1 MRDPRYDI
9 LFQPMAIGPLTA
21 KNRFY
26 QVPHC
31 NGGGYRDPS
40 AAAAMRATKAE
51 GGWGVIFTEQTE
63 MHHSSEITP
72 FIELRLWEDKD
83 IPSIAKMAAA
93 MKTHGALAGI
103 QLAYSGINGPNMYT
117 KEVPLAPSALP
128 IRTFTN
134 DPVQARAM
142 DKTDIKNLRR
152 WFVNA
157 AKRSKLA
164 GFDLICL
171 YGAHGFGIF
180 QHFLSRATNQRSD
193 EYGGSLENRSRFA
206 REVLAD
212 LRDAVGDTMALTM
225 RVSLDETIGELG
237 FSNAEVRDFI
247 AMNAELPDLWDL
259 AMGTWEDCSGPS
271 RFKEEAA
278 QEAWVTG
285 IRDLSPRPV
294 VGVGRFTSPDVMA
307 RMIRQG
313 RLDFIGCARP
323 SIADP
328 FLPNKIDEGRIDDI
342 RECIGCNICVTGD
355 MTQGMGRCT
364 QNPTW
369 MEEWRRGW
377 HPEKIAA
384 KGDSQSVLIIGSGP
398 AGLEAARAAALRGY
412 DVAVAEAHEAYGGRV
427 ARERLLPGL
436 SAWGRV
442 ADYRLYQLG
451 QRPNVQMY
459 PASRLT
465 AEDVLAFGFQHIC
478 VATGVNLAGRR
489 RGAPACGADADQPAN
504 AGLYARRSDG
514 RAHTRWPRCGV

>member
-9 LFQPMAIGPLTA
+9 LFEPMAIGPLTA

-171 YGAHGFGIF
+171 YGA
-180 QHFLSRATNQRSD
+180 
-193 EYGGSLENRSRFA
+193 
-206 REVLAD
+206 
-212 LRDAVGDTMALTM
+212 M
-225 RVSLDETIGELG
+225 
-237 FSNAEVRDFI
+237 
-247 AMNAELPDLWDL
+247 LW
-259 AMGTWEDCSGPS
+259 A
-271 RFKEEAA
+271 
-278 QEAWVTG
+278 
-285 IRDLSPRPV
+285 IR
-294 VGVGRFTSPDVMA
+294 
-307 RMIRQG
+307 
-313 RLDFIGCARP
+313 
-323 SIADP
+323 
-328 FLPNKIDEGRIDDI
+328 
-342 RECIGCNICVTGD
+342 
-355 MTQGMGRCT
+355 
-364 QNPTW
+364 
-369 MEEWRRGW
+369 WR
-377 HPEKIAA
+377 
-384 KGDSQSVLIIGSGP
+384 
-398 AGLEAARAAALRGY
+398 
-412 DVAVAEAHEAYGGRV
+412 
-427 ARERLLPGL
+427 
-436 SAWGRV
+436 
-442 ADYRLYQLG
+442 
-451 QRPNVQMY
+451 
-459 PASRLT
+459 
-465 AEDVLAFGFQHIC
+465 
-478 VATGVNLAGRR
+478 
-489 RGAPACGADADQPAN
+489 
-504 AGLYARRSDG
+504 
-514 RAHTRWPRCGV
+514 